1 MAVELNV
8 LHWLY
13 LFIVFI
19 VVAVMVMRR
28 DTLIPCIIGLF
39 LFGLVARGSFI
50 AAVQV
55 IYNALVTS
63 GGVFWEIIVI
73 ISLVV
78 AMSKAMADVG
88 ADILVMRPVAK
99 LMKSPTV
106 AFWTLGLSMLIIT
119 WFIWPTPAVA
129 LIGSIM
135 LPVAVRAGLPIMGAA
150 MAMNIFGHGLGLSTD
165 FIIQGA
171 PKISGEAAGIGTTA
185 VVSASVPLFITMAVV
200 TTVTAYLLVMKN
212 IRDNKAE
219 HEAERNRFAEEE
231 AKAAAK
237 EFDFSSYL
245 IAALVPIAFTGVIV
259 SLLVFDLKGGEATAL
274 VGGTAVI
281 ITVISAISQHGTS
294 ALEKFTD
301 YIRDGFM
308 FGIKVFAPVV
318 ILGAFFFL
326 GDGEL
331 LPQIVGGEPLYPVSD
346 KGILGDF
353 GIWLS
358 NQVPLNRVMVAI
370 LELIVGMMV
379 GLDGSGFA
387 PLPLTGSLARTFG
400 LAADVDIAT
409 LAALGQFGGVW
420 VGGGTIVPWGL
431 IPVAAICGIEP
442 FDLARHNFFPVM
454 LGLAVTTI
462 VAIFIM

>member
-1 MAVELNV
+1 MAGELT
-8 LHWLY
+8 LIHWLY
-13 LFIVFI
+13 LLIVI
-19 VVAVMVMRR
+19 VVIAVMVMRR
-28 DTLIPCIIGLF
+28 DTLIPCLIGLF
-39 LFGLVARGSFI
+39 LFGLAAKGSII
-50 AAVQV
+50 AAIQV
-55 IYNALVTS
+55 IYNALVVS

-78 AMSKAMADVG
+78 AMSKAMTDVG
-88 ADILVMRPVAK
+88 ADFLVMRPVAK

-106 AFWTLGLSMLIIT
+106 AFWALGLSMLIIT
-119 WFIWPTPAVA
+119 WFVWPTPAVA

-135 LPVAVRAGLPIMGAA
+135 LPVAVRAGLPVIGAA

-165 FIIQGA
+165 YIIQGA
-171 PKISGEAAGIGTTA
+171 PKISSEAAGIETGA
-185 VVSASVPLFITMAVV
+185 VISASIPLFITMAIV
-200 TTVTAYLLVMKN
+200 TTVTAYLMVMKY
-212 IRDNKAE
+212 IRDHKEEN
-219 HEAERNRFAEEE
+219 EAERKRFAEEE
-231 AKAAAK
+231 AKAAARN
-237 EFDFSSYL
+237 FSFTSY
-245 IAALVPIAFTGVIV
+245 AVAVLVPVAFIGVII
-259 SLLVFDLKGGEATAL
+259 SLLAFDLKGGDATAL

-281 ITVISAISQHGTS
+281 ITIISAISQHGFN

-308 FGIKVFAPVV
+308 FGIKIFAPV
-318 ILGAFFFL
+318 IIIGAFFFL
-326 GDGEL
+326 GDGEQ
-331 LPQIVGGEPLYPVSD
+331 LPKIVGETLYPVSE

-358 NQVPLNRVMVAI
+358 NQVPLNRVIVAI
-370 LELIVGMMV
+370 LELAVGMMV

-387 PLPLTGSLARTFG
+387 PLPLTGSLARTFS

-442 FDLARHNFFPVM
+442 FELARHNFFPVM
-454 LGLAVTTI
+454 LGLAVTAI
-462 VAIFIM
+462 VAIIIM